1 MSVLDQI
8 LPILFLILAG
18 ASLRLFNVLSPQ
30 IMEGLTKLVVNL
42 VLPSV
47 LFTVFLDMA
56 MKASYLGVFVVT
68 AAICGGLYALGRI
81 VGPKLAPNHPYFPF
95 LMTGFEYGMLGV
107 SLFGGAYGLQAV
119 GYIAVVDLAH
129 ELFIWFIFAPM
140 LMIRRDGQSDPATI
154 LKMFATSPVVIALVA
169 GLVCN
174 GLGLSDFIKTTP
186 VFSSLYGTMKLLA
199 GMAIPLI
206 LLVVGYGI
214 RIHRE
219 GLGDVL
225 KMVALRYGILVP
237 LALLLN
243 MFVLDGLLGLGE
255 PFQMAFF
262 TLLILPPPFIIPLFM
277 QKASESEKA
286 YVINALAVSTVVS
299 LALFA
304 IYLGFHPTL

>member
-18 ASLRLFNVLSPQ
+18 MSLRLLKVLSAE
-30 IMEGLTKLVVNL
+30 IMEGLTRLVVNL

-47 LFTVFLDMA
+47 LFTVFLDME
-56 MKASYLGVFVVT
+56 MKASYLGMFVVT
-68 AAICGGLYALGRI
+68 AAICGGLYGLGRL
-81 VGPKLAPNHPYFPF
+81 VGPKLAPRHPYFPF

-140 LMIRRDGQSDPATI
+140 LMIRRDGRSDPAAI
-154 LKMFATSPVVIALVA
+154 LKMFVTSPVVIGLVA

-174 GLGLSDFIKTTP
+174 GLGLSETIKTTP
-186 VFSSLYGTMKLLA
+186 VLTSLYGTMKLLA

-225 KMVALRYGILVP
+225 KLVALRYGILVP

-243 MFVLDGLLGLGE
+243 SLVLDGLLGLGA

-262 TLLILPPPFIIPLFM
+262 TLMILPPPFIIPLFM
-277 QKASESEKA
+277 QKATEHEKA

-299 LALFA
+299 LAIFA
-304 IYLGFHPTL
+304 LYLGFHPTL